1 MTKKPKRSTR
11 HDDEEPHWDEPNEPH
26 PEPEYQDPPQVE
38 PAEPV
43 KQPPPPLGTLYIS
56 EYVEA
61 PVIGGRSAPVVLEP
75 AIAEQ
80 VVRITA
86 ESTQSAQFHASTR
99 LVRLH
104 SDGPCSIRFG
114 VDPVAT
120 NSSGR
125 LHGTEYRGVSGGLKV
140 AVIVNS

>member
-1 MTKKPKRSTR
+1 MKKPAHRTHKN
-11 HDDEEPHWDEPNEPH
+11 DEER
-26 PEPEYQDPPQVE
+26 EYQDPPEIE

-43 KQPPPPLGTLYIS
+43 KQQSVVPTLLGTLYIS

-86 ESTQSAQFHASTR
+86 ESTQSAPFHSATR

-114 VDPVAT
+114 TDPIAT

-125 LHGTEYRGVSGGLKV
+125 LHGTEYRGVGGGMRV
-140 AVIVNS
+140 AVIANS